1 MAYMK
6 HNLLKEIEI
15 GSKNALVK
23 KRIITHYIY
32 NGSSTITDLSKE
44 MDLSV
49 PTVTKFIDEMCEDG
63 YINDYGKLETSGGRH
78 PNLYGLNPESGYF
91 IGVDIK
97 KFAINIG
104 LINFKGDMM
113 ELKMNIPY
121 TFENSKEGWIGFYKK
136 NDMNLSGVS
145 CNFYDNE
152 YRILYAGEFM
162 DDEEVYNRT
171 HSVYLDFM
179 GEELDSRCVFH

>member
-49 PTVTKFIDEMCEDG
+49 PTVTKFIDEMLSLIHISLLSD
-63 YINDYGKLETSGGRH
+63 KSLL
-78 PNLYGLNPESGYF
+78 PNPE
-91 IGVDIK
+91 
-97 KFAINIG
+97 
-104 LINFKGDMM
+104 
-113 ELKMNIPY
+113 
-121 TFENSKEGWIGFYKK
+121 
-136 NDMNLSGVS
+136 
-145 CNFYDNE
+145 
-152 YRILYAGEFM
+152 
-162 DDEEVYNRT
+162 
-171 HSVYLDFM
+171 
-179 GEELDSRCVFH
+179 

>member
-49 PTVTKFIDEMCEDG
+49 PTVT
-63 YINDYGKLETSGGRH
+63 
-78 PNLYGLNPESGYF
+78 
-91 IGVDIK
+91 
-97 KFAINIG
+97 
-104 LINFKGDMM
+104 
-113 ELKMNIPY
+113 
-121 TFENSKEGWIGFYKK
+121 
-136 NDMNLSGVS
+136 
-145 CNFYDNE
+145 
-152 YRILYAGEFM
+152 
-162 DDEEVYNRT
+162 
-171 HSVYLDFM
+171 
-179 GEELDSRCVFH
+179 